1 MNPSLKALENQYLLL
16 TNNLPALIVACKDDC
31 TLKDNLMTSYVTS
44 RRNYWDGIKAI
55 FHDDDPAV
63 HALVTQM
70 TADQISLDA
79 TIQNLGKIAKI
90 LAAITKA
97 VDVGSQLLAKATKI
111 F

>member
-1 MNPSLKALENQYLLL
+1 MNPSLKALENQYVLL
-16 TNNLPALIVACKDDC
+16 TNNLPNLIAACKGDK
-31 TLKDNLMTSYVTS
+31 TLKDTLMSSYVTS
-44 RRNYWDGIKAI
+44 RRNYWDGINAI

-79 TIQNLGKIAKI
+79 TIQNMGKIAKV

-97 VDVGSQLLAKATKI
+97 VDVGSQLLAKASAAL
-111 F
+111 